1 MVQSDDDTVS
11 EFVREFRLK
20 ERELVGTPY
29 APAGGA
35 IIDFIKKL
43 NPAVRRYV
51 QDNAP
56 EEWWTDVKQVFKKAL
71 NFEMNKRAAVQIEP
85 SAHLN
90 TSHDDSQSFKKSG
103 NVVAMQE
110 NTWRLIPPVVAMP
123 RRLGRHLGGWLE

>member
-1 MVQSDDDTVS
+1 MLQSDRATVS

-35 IIDFIKKL
+35 NVGFIRKL

-56 EEWWTDVKQVFKKAL
+56 EEWWTYVKQVYKKAL
-71 NFEMNKRAAVQIEP
+71 NFELNKHAAVQTEP
-85 SAHLN
+85 SAHVN
-90 TSHDDSQSFKKSG
+90 TNRD
-103 NVVAMQE
+103 
-110 NTWRLIPPVVAMP
+110 
-123 RRLGRHLGGWLE
+123 